1 MAWLNIKRALAIF
14 GLLTYCFDVGSDIW
28 VAIDLF
34 QRCHYW
40 YAVTTMLL
48 ICMPGFI
55 TGWSLFLNGQDLK
68 RFFVALF
75 GPILMIPVTLYYQFE
90 NVIKLD
96 SETEERR

>member
-1 MAWLNIKRALAIF
+1 MAWLSFKRALAIF
-14 GLLTYCFDVGSDIW
+14 GLCTYCFDVGSDIW
-28 VAIDLF
+28 VTIDLF

-55 TGWSLFLNGQDLK
+55 AGWTWFLGEKNLK
-68 RFFVALF
+68 TFFVALF
-75 GPILMIPVTLYYQFE
+75 GPILMIPATLHYQFE